1 MGGLDA
7 DVHRGREGFLG
18 RGRREAVVFGDAG
31 EPFSMS
37 PPWRRTRYP
46 AAASPTSSLTPCVG
60 RSGRGRPRPRSEL
73 PPSRDLQL
81 NSAQKVALSL
91 FSFLSGF
98 KEASK
103 FLHSQILA
111 GAARK
116 PGQQQVRA
124 VSVPT
129 TQPVLLL
136 FCG

>member
-1 MGGLDA
+1 MQPL
-7 DVHRGREGFLG
+7 
-18 RGRREAVVFGDAG
+18 
-31 EPFSMS
+31 
-37 PPWRRTRYP
+37 
-46 AAASPTSSLTPCVG
+46 
-60 RSGRGRPRPRSEL
+60 PRSEL

-81 NSAQKVALSL
+81 NSAQKVTLSL

-98 KEASK
+98 KAASK
-103 FLHSQILA
+103 FLRSQILA

-116 PGQQQVRA
+116 PGQKQVRA